1 MKLLEESVTLP
12 PDASAADGKGQG
24 YPLYITAKRYF
35 VKELEEFERDADAV
49 TVLALHSTS
58 FHKETW
64 EPTLEV
70 LFEVLV
76 RNGTGKVKVREVW
89 AVDCPNHGQAGV
101 LNREVLKRDE
111 FATDCKSFIFHCNSP
126 YGDDTNQR

>member
-1 MKLLEESVTLP
+1 MQLLEESVILP
-12 PDASAADGKGQG
+12 PDISAPHGNGTG

-35 VKELEEFERDADAV
+35 VKELEAFEGDTDAV

-64 EPTLEV
+64 EPTIEALFDAV
-70 LFEVLV
+70 LK
-76 RNGTGKVKVREVW
+76 NGPGKVKIREVW

-101 LNREVLKRDE
+101 LNREVLKREE
-111 FATDCKSFIFHCNSP
+111 FANNCE
-126 YGDDTNQR
+126 